1 MEDTRIIELYNARD
15 EDAIRESDQ
24 KYGKLCYAI
33 AENILKNRPDSEE
46 CVNDTWMRAWN
57 VIPPEKPF
65 SLRAFF
71 SRITRNLALDRYREQ
86 QSEKRGRGELPL
98 ALEELSE
105 CVAAPHDTEEE
116 VELRALGKAIE
127 GFLDELPSR
136 DRNIFLC
143 RYYYTYSMGEIAK
156 AFGMRENYLR
166 NLLSRLRK
174 KLAEHLRKEDFHL

>member
-1 MEDTRIIELYNARD
+1 MEDRLIIALYNARN

-33 AENILKNRPDSEE
+33 AENILHNRPDSEE

-57 VIPPEKPF
+57 VIPPEEPF

-71 SRITRNLALDRYREQ
+71 SRITRNLAFDRYREQ

-105 CVAAPHDTEEE
+105 CIAAPHDTEEE

-143 RYYYTYSMGEIAK
+143 RYYYTYSMDEIAK

-174 KLAEHLRKEDFHL
+174 KLTEHLRKEDFHL